1 MSAVLDPPASA
12 TPRPAVRSIRTA
24 LADVIAA
31 LPAGE
36 QVLFTGLRWAD
47 YQFVLREC
55 EAQGRRLRITYDR
68 GSLALMPTSSIHE
81 WWKTI
86 LAMLVEQY
94 AIETGGR
101 MSGLGNWT
109 IAKEDLDRG
118 FMPDECYYIQNVDAI
133 LKRKGHL
140 DLKTDPPPDL
150 AIEIEVSRSV
160 LPRLPVMAAFQVPEV
175 WRFDGDALTCL
186 VLQPSGTYQT
196 AANSRAFPDLPLA
209 ELVRFV
215 KSAEGTDQMTLA
227 RQFRDWVTAGM
238 PAGGN

>member
-1 MSAVLDPPASA
+1 MSAVLDPP
-12 TPRPAVRSIRTA
+12 TVPPRPAARSIRTA

-68 GSLALMPTSSIHE
+68 GSLAVMPTSSIHE

-86 LAMLVEQY
+86 LAMLVERY
-94 AIETGGR
+94 AEETGGR
-101 MSGLGNWT
+101 MCGLGNWT
-109 IAKEDLDRG
+109 ISKEDLDRG

-133 LKRKGHL
+133 LKRNGHL
-140 DLKTDPPPDL
+140 DLATDPPPDL

-160 LPRLPVMAAFQVPEV
+160 LPRLPVMAAFKVPEV

-186 VLQPSGTYQT
+186 VLQANGTYQP
-196 AANSRAFPDLPLA
+196 AATSVAFPALPLA

-215 KSAEGTDQMTLA
+215 KLCATTDQISVA
-227 RQFRDWVTAGM
+227 RQFRDWVRAGM